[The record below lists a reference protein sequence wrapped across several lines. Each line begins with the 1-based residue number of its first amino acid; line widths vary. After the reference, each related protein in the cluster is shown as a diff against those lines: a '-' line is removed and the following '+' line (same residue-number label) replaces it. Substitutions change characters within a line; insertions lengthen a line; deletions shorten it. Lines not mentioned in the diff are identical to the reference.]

1 MEDFYDDLAPLYHLL
16 FEDWDAGIVRQGR
29 NLTSII
35 RDHWPHASTI
45 LDVSCG
51 IGTQAIA
58 LASNGYRV
66 TASDLSAGAIDRA
79 KSESQKRGHD
89 ISFSVCDML
98 SARSHHSGDFD
109 LVISCDNALPHLLT
123 DESIAAALKQMF
135 DCARP
140 GGGCLITIRDYE
152 NEKRGKN
159 ILKPYGVRVEGDK
172 RYVIFQIWDFDGD
185 FYDLTVYFV
194 EENLKSEQVTT
205 ETMHSRYYAI
215 STAKMMRLME
225 QVGFEQVKRV
235 ESPNL
240 PVLLGTVPA

>member
-1 MEDFYDDLAPLYHLL
+1 ML
-16 FEDWDAGIVRQGR
+16 GR
-29 NLTSII
+29 E
-35 RDHWPHASTI
+35 R
-45 LDVSCG
+45 
-51 IGTQAIA
+51 
-58 LASNGYRV
+58 
-66 TASDLSAGAIDRA
+66 
-79 KSESQKRGHD
+79 
-89 ISFSVCDML
+89 
-98 SARSHHSGDFD
+98 
-109 LVISCDNALPHLLT
+109 ISCDNALPHLLT

-172 RYVIFQIWDFDGD
+172 RYVIFQMWDFDGD

-194 EENLKSEQVTT
+194 EENLQSKQVTT
-205 ETMHSRYYAI
+205 ETLHSRYYAI

>member
-1 MEDFYDDLAPLYHLL
+1 MPKRPLALQQAGNAVVPLYL
-16 FEDWDAGIVRQGR
+16 DAPEKWARLMRTTLAFNGSYFNTNRMVKQYTR
-29 NLTSII
+29 NAYY
-35 RDHWPHASTI
+35 P
-45 LDVSCG
+45 
-51 IGTQAIA
+51 
-58 LASNGYRV
+58 
-66 TASDLSAGAIDRA
+66 
-79 KSESQKRGHD
+79 
-89 ISFSVCDML
+89 
-98 SARSHHSGDFD
+98 
-109 LVISCDNALPHLLT
+109 
-123 DESIAAALKQMF
+123 
-135 DCARP
+135 
-140 GGGCLITIRDYE
+140 GGCLITIRDYE

-159 ILKPYGVRVEGDK
+159 ILKPYGVRVEGDN

-194 EENLKSEQVTT
+194 EENLQSKQVTT